1 MRRARFGFGLK
12 TFLISA
18 AALLA
23 PSVAHGQVNYLDQ
36 GKKWGTLSRLDF
48 YSRDQGSQMIPLA
61 WAKALKTAD
70 GAPFMDDKFAR
81 YGYLPNPVSYLP
93 IGFTSAGPKGKE
105 SLGMTCAACHTR
117 DLIVANQRYRVDG
130 GPAITNFF
138 GLLTDMIA
146 AVRTV
151 REDPAAWAAFAAQ
164 VLGPHA
170 SPAAI
175 ADLRKAV
182 DLWYLREN
190 TLRERAY
197 PVDYWGT
204 GRLDAVSMIFD
215 RLTGLDLGD
224 APSYLIPENIG
235 LADAPVRYPFLW
247 NAAIQDR
254 TQWPGFSGNGTAVM
268 GLSRNTGEVYG
279 VFATFHPAYDPKK
292 IGNINFVANDS
303 ANWWG
308 LLRLEGLVRK
318 IGAPVW
324 PKQFP
329 VFASL
334 QAQGKQLYAEN
345 CASCHAQ
352 VPGKPG
358 FPNIP
363 TWRTPVQDVGTD
375 SRECDILART
385 ANPGVLGKMSTRL
398 FPKFK
403 VTNPS
408 ASFDLLVYSVLGSM
422 VQSGSIVP
430 AFAEDLIDSIGSKA
444 GNKGKTAKQ
453 ALDELE
459 ASQVV
464 QCSIPNKVYPY
475 ESRVMQGIWAA
486 APYLHNGS
494 VPTLA
499 DLLNPAAQRPVSF
512 AVGPY
517 YDTAK
522 LGLAADQ
529 PGTTYVRTTTGC
541 DDRNS
546 GNSRCGHEYG
556 TTLSPAD
563 KRALL
568 EYLKVL

>member
-1 MRRARFGFGLK
+1 MRKLRIGASLK
-12 TFLISA
+12 TFLLS

-23 PSVAHGQVNYLDQ
+23 PGLAHAQVNYLDQ
-36 GKKWGTLSRLDF
+36 GKKWGTLSRLEF
-48 YSRDQGSQMIPLA
+48 YSKDQGSQMIPLA

-70 GAPFMDDKFAR
+70 GAPFLDDKFAR

-93 IGFTSAGPKGKE
+93 IGFTAAGPKGKE

-117 DLIVANQRYRVDG
+117 DLIVNNQRYRVDG
-130 GPAITNFF
+130 GPAISNFF

-151 REDPAAWAAFAAQ
+151 RENPVAWDAFAAQ

-170 SPAAI
+170 SASAI

-204 GRLDAVSMIFD
+204 GRLDAVAMIFN
-215 RLTGLDLGD
+215 RLTGMDLGE
-224 APSYLIPENIG
+224 APNYLIPDNIG

-308 LLRLEGLVRK
+308 LLRLEGLVRR

-324 PKQFP
+324 PAQFP
-329 VFASL
+329 VFADL
-334 QAQGKQLYAEN
+334 QTRGKQLYAEN

-352 VPGKPG
+352 LPGKPG
-358 FPNIP
+358 FPNVP

-385 ANPGVLGKMSTRL
+385 ANPGVLSNMSSRL

-408 ASFDLLVYSVLGSM
+408 SSFDLLVYSVLGSM
-422 VQSGSIVP
+422 VQSDAIIP
-430 AFAEDLIDSIGSKA
+430 AFAEDLIDSIGQKA
-444 GNKGKTAKQ
+444 GNKGATAKQ
-453 ALDELE
+453 ALDAVEDGQV
-459 ASQVV
+459 SQ
-464 QCSIPNKVYPY
+464 CDIPKKIFPY

-499 DLLNPAAQRPVSF
+499 DLLKPAAERPVTF

-517 YDTAK
+517 YDTRK

-529 PGTTYVRTTTGC
+529 PGTTYIRTTTGC

-556 TTLSPAD
+556 TTLSPDD

-568 EYLKVL
+568 EYMKVL